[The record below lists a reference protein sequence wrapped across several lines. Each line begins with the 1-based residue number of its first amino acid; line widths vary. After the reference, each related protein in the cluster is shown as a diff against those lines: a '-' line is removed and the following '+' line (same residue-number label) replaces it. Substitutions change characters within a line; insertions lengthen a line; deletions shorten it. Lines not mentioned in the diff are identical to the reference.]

1 LNCGKMR
8 EEKTVVF
15 MANSVSEVSGSR
27 GPIIDRFLEKGW
39 KVVVA
44 GSLDSSAGE
53 LEEKGVVVEELNV
66 KRKPFSPWKDFKT
79 LCRILSIY
87 RKYKPDLIHCF
98 HIKPVVLGNVGKTLA
113 CRKAKLVNTITGLG
127 YSFNVEGLTN
137 RLARFAY
144 RVSLSGCDVTIF
156 QNPDDRDDFV
166 KEGLID
172 EDKTEVILS
181 SGVDPRKFVFSPET
195 DNDKVKVLMA
205 TRLLWQK
212 GIGEYVE
219 AAEEIKEDR
228 EDVVFELAGGF
239 EEEHMDGV
247 DREWVVDK
255 DEKGVIDFLG
265 YVDDMVSKLAET
277 DIVVLPSYYREGV
290 PRVLLEAMA
299 SGKPIV
305 TTDAPGCRETVVEGR
320 NGILVEPEDSE
331 SLADAILELVDDKE
345 KRTEMGKEGRSIV
358 EEEFDRKNVVEEYFE
373 VYKKIGIE
381 L

>member
-1 LNCGKMR
+1 MD
-8 EEKTVVF
+8 EERTMLF
-15 MANSVSEVSGSR
+15 LANSTSQIAGSR
-27 GPIIDRFLEKGW
+27 GPIVRKLLDSGW
-39 KVVVA
+39 EVVVLA
-44 GSLDSSAGE
+44 GRDSTSEE
-53 LEEKGVVVEELNV
+53 LEDKGVVVEEFSV
-66 KRKPFSPWKDFKT
+66 VRKPFSPVNDLKS
-79 LCRILSIY
+79 LVRIMEVFQ
-87 RKYKPDLIHCF
+87 KYEPDLIHCF
-98 HIKPVVLGNVGKTLA
+98 HIKPIVLGNLA
-113 CRKAKLVNTITGLG
+113 KSLVARDAKLVNTITGLG
-127 YSFNVEGLTN
+127 YSFNVEGLAN
-137 RLARFAY
+137 KLAGFAY
-144 RVSLSGCDVTIF
+144 GVSLNGCDVTIF
-156 QNPDDRDDFV
+156 QNPDDRDEFV
-166 KEGLID
+166 EEGLID

-181 SGVDPRKFVFSPET
+181 SGVDPDSFEFSPET

-212 GIGEYVE
+212 GVEEYVG
-219 AAEEIKEDR
+219 AAEKIKEDR

-247 DREWVVDK
+247 EKEWVEEK
-255 DEKGVIDFLG
+255 DEEGTIDFLG
-265 YVDDMVSKLAET
+265 YVDDMVEKLAEV

-305 TTDAPGCRETVVEGR
+305 TTDWPGCRETVVEGR
-320 NGILVEPEDSE
+320 NGILVEPEESE
-331 SLADAILELVDDKE
+331 SLVDAILDLVDDKE

>member
-1 LNCGKMR
+1 MSKGRMAL
-8 EEKTVVF
+8 F
-15 MANSVSEVSGSR
+15 LANSTSQVAGSR
-27 GPIIDRFLEKGW
+27 GPIVDRLLEAGW
-39 KVVVA
+39 EVVVLA
-44 GSLDSSAGE
+44 SRDSSVE
-53 LEEKGVVVEELNV
+53 VLEDKGVAVEDFSVV
-66 KRKPFSPWKDFKT
+66 RKPFSPINDLKS
-79 LCRILSIY
+79 LVRIMKVF
-87 RKYKPDLIHCF
+87 RKYEPDLIHCF
-98 HIKPVVLGNVGKTLA
+98 HIKPVVLGNVGKKLV
-113 CRKAKLVNTITGLG
+113 CRDTNLVNTITGLG
-127 YSFNVEGLTN
+127 YSFNIEGPTN

-144 RVSLSGCDVTIF
+144 GVSLNGCDVTIF
-156 QNPDDRDDFV
+156 QNPDDRDEFV
-166 KEGLID
+166 DEGLID

-181 SGVDPRKFVFSPET
+181 SGVDPDNFEFSPET
-195 DNDKVKVLMA
+195 DNNKVRVLMA

-331 SLADAILELVDDKE
+331 SLADAVLDLVEDGDK
-345 KRTEMGKEGRSIV
+345 RIEMGKEGRSIV
-358 EEEFDRKNVVEEYFE
+358 EEKFNRKKVVEQYFE